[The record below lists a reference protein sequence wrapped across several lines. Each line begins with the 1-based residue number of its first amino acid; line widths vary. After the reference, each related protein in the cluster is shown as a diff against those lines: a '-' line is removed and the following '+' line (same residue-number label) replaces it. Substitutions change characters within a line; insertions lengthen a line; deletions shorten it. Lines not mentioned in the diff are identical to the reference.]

1 MVKSDFENEF
11 WTVTT
16 GDLEQK
22 RSPLRTPVKIEIP
35 EVGVDKI
42 TVDPS
47 VRYQKWVGVGAALT
61 DSSAKLI
68 WDQNNGRLCYTNY
81 FHRMRELTLLYGSR
95 LGRVIL
101 LARIIILTMTFPMVS
116 MIMTSAIFQL
126 VKVSQERKTP
136 LRT

>member
-68 WDQNNGRLCYTNY
+68 WDQTPEQRSALL
-81 FHRMRELTLLYGSR
+81 HELFSPDEGAYSVV
-95 LGRVIL
+95 RVPIGL